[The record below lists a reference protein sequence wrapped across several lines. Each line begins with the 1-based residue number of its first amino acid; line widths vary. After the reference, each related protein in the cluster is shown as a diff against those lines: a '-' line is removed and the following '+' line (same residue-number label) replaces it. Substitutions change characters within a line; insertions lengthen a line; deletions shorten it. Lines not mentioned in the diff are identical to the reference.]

1 MPRKNKKQDDL
12 DTTTTFADM
21 NIEGFKW
28 YDPSKKQKGKL
39 KKVRK
44 KVEKDEYR
52 DMVRGAFA
60 AILPY
65 VFIFLLS
72 VGIVGALLY
81 LWLT

>member
-1 MPRKNKKQDDL
+1 
-12 DTTTTFADM
+12 M

>member
-1 MPRKNKKQDDL
+1 MSRKNKDDEL
-12 DTTTTFADM
+12 DTQTTFADM

-52 DMVRGAFA
+52 DMVRGWFA